1 LMDFPLP
8 LPEPCRVFGKR
19 KLEAAASAGEMV
31 AVAGFDDVSG

>member
-1 LMDFPLP
+1 MDFPLP

-31 AVAGFDDVSG
+31 AIVGFYDASG